1 MRFGSGTCLGS
12 QVFRSRWASVSAF
25 TLCTIATLTLFVT
38 VWRVSC
44 GRVSCGWVS
53 CGRVCC
59 VHLLR
64 LTTEGPPRTNDRL
77 KHTASAIV
85 STTMNGWRTF
95 WASQHIGRSPSFTHA
110 FTHSTNHTIARSLI
124 HCHHSCPHPSLP
136 LHVVEANVPEHGPDA
151 HLPLLRHSP
160 TSIRHHSRP
169 PSPPHS
175 LTSSCGPS
183 RFTRTWAGSASAPFK
198 AP

>member
-77 KHTASAIV
+77 EHTASGIV
-85 STTMNGWRTF
+85 DHDEWVEDFLGVSAYRALSLIYSCIYPLN
-95 WASQHIGRSPSFTHA
+95 QPHH
-110 FTHSTNHTIARSLI
+110 RSLT
-124 HCHHSCPHPSLP
+124 HPL
-136 LHVVEANVPEHGPDA
+136 
-151 HLPLLRHSP
+151 SP
-160 TSIRHHSRP
+160 FLP
-169 PSPPHS
+169 PSVPPP
-175 LTSSCGPS
+175 SCG
-183 RFTRTWAGSASAPFK
+183 RGQCTRTWAGRSASNAHLPL
-198 AP
+198 